1 MFELYLEN
9 TDNLELFKKIGLTP
23 GNAYYS
29 PVNKE
34 TKPSTFIYFNKN
46 TGKYLFKDFS
56 SGISGGPVEYLA
68 AKLYNGD
75 ITRAKEH
82 LLSLYR
88 DASFNLEVSHS
99 RITDIIEVTI
109 DVKPDYITEQDN
121 YFTQKLHIPI
131 NKLARYGIL
140 KCLEFTIK
148 NKTYKNK
155 ECYLFVNHK
164 LKPLQLYLPYRKE
177 KKHINLRSAYEYHF
191 INNKSN
197 VLLISGC
204 IKDGVVSSYI
214 TNDTCD
220 VLCLLNEN
228 YTQSQH
234 HVLNKKKNTIT
245 ERYKTIVLLFDNDNK
260 GRESSTLIKE
270 AHPNILIP
278 NYEDLYQGCKDISD
292 YIMLN
297 PTKNKTTL
305 WKKLKLIINHTNTTS
320 CSL

>member
-9 TDNLELFKKIGLTP
+9 TDNLELFKKIGLIP

-34 TKPSTFIYFNKN
+34 TKPSTFVYFNKN

-75 ITRAKEH
+75 IHKAKEH
-82 LLSLYR
+82 LLSLYK
-88 DASFNLEVSHS
+88 DASFNLEVSHN
-99 RITDIIEVTI
+99 RITDIIEVRI
-109 DVKPDYITEQDN
+109 DIKPDYITGQDN
-121 YFTQKLHIPI
+121 YFTEKLHIPVD
-131 NKLARYGIL
+131 KLARYGVM
-140 KCLEFTIK
+140 KCQEFTIK

-155 ECYLFVNHK
+155 ECYLFVNHR
-164 LKPLQLYLPYRKE
+164 LKPLQLYMPYKKE
-177 KKHINLRSAYEYHF
+177 KKHINLQSAYEYHF

-204 IKDGVVSSYI
+204 IKDGITGAHI

-234 HVLNKKKNTIT
+234 HVLNKKKNVIT
-245 ERYKTIVLLFDNDNK
+245 EKYKAIVLLFDNDNK
-260 GRESSTLIKE
+260 GKTSSALIKE
-270 AHPNILIP
+270 TYPDIYIP
-278 NYEDLYQGCKDISD
+278 DYEDWYQGCKDISD
-292 YIMLN
+292 YIALN
-297 PTKNKTTL
+297 PVKNKTTL
-305 WKKLKLIINHTNTTS
+305 WKKLKQIINHTNTTS
-320 CSL
+320 YSL